1 MKTTLLNVLAHR
13 ASGDVEGSILYG
25 GRPLGRR
32 EIRRLLGYVHQ
43 HDEFYA
49 HLTVRETLQ
58 VDHASCEVP
67 RLEWS
72 LH

>member
-1 MKTTLLNVLAHR
+1 MR
-13 ASGDVEGSILYG
+13 PDVFDLREFYHG
-25 GRPLGRR
+25 PLGRVARNLVRR